1 MPNLKV
7 PEREY
12 EYSNMDAPQLTLYT
26 NKGSPFGH
34 YVEIALRESNIPY
47 TRYEV
52 DWYAKPPW
60 FKAISPL
67 EKVPAITY
75 GPRTPADQPS
85 TESYK
90 LAESMAMV
98 EFINDIASEG
108 DKLLPGD
115 AMERGRARF
124 YINIVMTTIQPVF
137 LDCMLRKGA
146 PERIVREIEAFQ
158 RFLPDVEAAEV
169 EVVGEGAR
177 ARLSG
182 SGSGNGKFLMGDK
195 FTLADAITA
204 AWFLRIDVFLSH
216 DMGSFPQ
223 GEGVKAHTELQTS
236 PKFAKYRA
244 YLGSVMGRE
253 SVSETFDKAFHL
265 EKLGSYAVSLR

>member
-1 MPNLKV
+1 
-7 PEREY
+7 
-12 EYSNMDAPQLTLYT
+12 MDAPQLTLYT

-34 YVEIALRESNIPY
+34 YVEIALRESRIPY

-52 DWYAKPPW
+52 DLYAKPTW

-75 GPRTPADQPS
+75 GTLTPADQPP

-90 LAESMAMV
+90 LAESMAIV

-108 DKLLPGD
+108 DKLLPVG
-115 AMERGRARF
+115 ALERGKARF
-124 YINIVMTTIQPVF
+124 YINVVMTTIQPVF

-158 RFLPDVEAAEV
+158 RFLPDVEAADE
-169 EVVGEGAR
+169 EAAGEGT
-177 ARLSG
+177 RL

-236 PKFAKYRA
+236 PKFAKYRT
-244 YLGSVMGRE
+244 YLGAVMKRE

>member
-1 MPNLKV
+1 
-7 PEREY
+7 
-12 EYSNMDAPQLTLYT
+12 MDAPQLTLYT

-34 YVEIALRESNIPY
+34 YVEIALRESHIPY

-52 DWYAKPPW
+52 DLYAKPPW
-60 FKAISPL
+60 FKTINPL

-75 GPRTPADQPS
+75 GPRTPADQPP

-90 LAESMAMV
+90 LAESMAIV
-98 EFINDIASEG
+98 EFINDIASES
-108 DKLLPGD
+108 DKILPGG
-115 AMERGRARF
+115 AVERGKARF
-124 YINIVMTTIQPVF
+124 YINVVMTTIQPVF

-146 PERIVREIEAFQ
+146 PERILREIEAFQ
-158 RFLPDVEAAEV
+158 RFLPDVEVADDE
-169 EVVGEGAR
+169 EEEKVVD
-177 ARLSG
+177 G
-182 SGSGNGKFLMGDK
+182 SGKFLMGDK

-204 AWFLRIDVFLSH
+204 AWLIRIDAFLSH
-216 DMGSFPQ
+216 DMGSFHK
-223 GEGVKAHTELQTS
+223 GEGVKAHTELKTS

-244 YLGSVMGRE
+244 YLGAVMKRE